1 MSAQYS
7 IDTLLDEVVTLPS
20 LPTTVSR
27 ITQLINDPASNLSDV
42 ANVIQTDPALA
53 LKTLRLVNSAYY
65 GVGQRVD
72 TVDHAVTMLGI
83 KVIRNLAYTAAV
95 FETFQRGSTEL
106 LHHSVTT
113 GIAMRSLVDHSA
125 CRGMIDPDEAFVFGL
140 LHDIGKILIYEFL
153 PKDAESATLMSHARK
168 LPIFEAERAVI
179 GVDHAELGARLIE
192 KWGLSPQLGA
202 AIAGHHD
209 LSMCESAPD
218 RKLAAA
224 LGVADYICGVS
235 GVPAAARAVLHI
247 TDEHWHTAG
256 ISSRMVPPILDRF
269 FASLGFVDELMR
281 LAS

>member
-7 IDTLLDEVVTLPS
+7 IDTLLDDVVTLPS

-27 ITQLINDPASNLSDV
+27 VTQLINDPASNLSDV

-72 TVDHAVTMLGI
+72 TVDHAVTMLGT

-95 FETFQRGSTEL
+95 FETFQRGSIEL

-168 LPIFEAERAVI
+168 IPIFEAERAVI

-192 KWGLSPQLGA
+192 KWGLSPQLG
-202 AIAGHHD
+202 
-209 LSMCESAPD
+209 
-218 RKLAAA
+218 
-224 LGVADYICGVS
+224 VADYICGVS
-235 GVPAAARAVLHI
+235 GVPASARAILHI
-247 TDEHWHTAG
+247 SDEHWHTAG
-256 ISSRMVPPILDRF
+256 ISGRMVPAILDRF